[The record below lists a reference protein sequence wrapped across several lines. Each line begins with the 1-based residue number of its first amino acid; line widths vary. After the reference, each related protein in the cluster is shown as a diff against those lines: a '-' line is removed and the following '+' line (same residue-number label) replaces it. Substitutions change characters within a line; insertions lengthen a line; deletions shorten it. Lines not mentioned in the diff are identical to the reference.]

1 MALIRKRTS
10 KKKSQKP
17 KVVED
22 FGMKGA
28 PLNFQQPFYFGFLA
42 AAGALLSITLLR
54 ALASASQIF
63 ILVTISIFL
72 AMGLNPAV
80 EAIRRRGVSRNA
92 AVALM
97 MLSVLAFVGL
107 FVALLIP
114 PVIIQLRDF
123 LNGAPQLIMDLKNN
137 STIAKLNADYG
148 FIDTLDK
155 QVSGWVQDGKI
166 VSTAFGGVVG
176 VGKTVLSGT
185 FAALTVLVLTLYFL
199 SSLPKVTEM
208 AYRLAPASRRDRV
221 SKIGNAIIARVGSFV
236 SAQVIIAILAGI
248 FVTILGFIIS
258 LPYAAALGMLV
269 FFCGLIPL
277 IGHFIG
283 SSIVTLVALSQS
295 PAKAALA
302 LGAYILYV
310 QVENYFITPRIM
322 RKTLSLPALVTIL
335 SALIGTS
342 LLGLIGGL
350 LAVPVAAAIMLI
362 LDEVVYPKTDIS

>member
-1 MALIRKRTS
+1 MALIRKR
-10 KKKSQKP
+10 KSEKVNQKV
-17 KVVED
+17 KEVED
-22 FGMKGA
+22 FGTKGA
-28 PLNFQQPFYFGFLA
+28 PLNFQQPFYFGLLA

-63 ILVTISIFL
+63 ILVTIALFL

-107 FVALLIP
+107 FVALVIP
-114 PVIIQLRDF
+114 PVITQLRDF
-123 LNGAPQLIMDLKNN
+123 LNGAPQLITDLKNN

-155 QVSGWVQDGKI
+155 KVSEWVHDGKI

-199 SSLPKVTEM
+199 SSLPKVAEM

-221 SKIGNAIIARVGSFV
+221 SKIGNAIISRVGSFV
-236 SAQVIIAILAGI
+236 GAQVIIAGLAGI

-269 FFCGLIPL
+269 LFFGLIPL
-277 IGHFIG
+277 VGHFIG
-283 SSIVTLVALSQS
+283 GSVVTLVALSQS

-302 LGAYILYV
+302 FGAYLLYV